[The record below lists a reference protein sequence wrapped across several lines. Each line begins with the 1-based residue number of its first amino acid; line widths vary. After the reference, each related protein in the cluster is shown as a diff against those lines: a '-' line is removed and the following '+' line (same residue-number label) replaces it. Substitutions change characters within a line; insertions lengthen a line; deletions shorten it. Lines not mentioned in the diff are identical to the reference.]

1 MPNYYNKQYFNSS
14 IFGCDYLPIAEAI
27 LKQYGPKS
35 IIEFGCGNGDLSKA
49 LANADI
55 AVTAIDG
62 YATPDFSGYDNI
74 TFYKIDLSDPIALGN
89 FLATQNQKFDVAI
102 CMEVAEHLDPDV
114 SKALIDSLTCAADVV
129 IFSAAVPGQDGEG
142 HINCRSRSYWHVQ
155 FEKNNFLL
163 KDSIRS
169 QIRNNEKVGR
179 WYALNTVD
187 YISTAGNPSIKDYQN
202 LVANLVASESAAA
215 SHFYLANRKLEY
227 KNQLLKMDI
236 IWIAYQFRNF
246 IKKLFGKS
254 ANPFDKY

>member
-1 MPNYYNKQYFNSS
+1 MASYYDKQYFNSS
-14 IFGCDYLPIAEAI
+14 IFECDYLPIAEAI
-27 LKQYGPKS
+27 LIQYGPKS
-35 IIEFGCGNGDLSKA
+35 IIEFGCGNGELSKA
-49 LANADI
+49 VANAGI
-55 AVTAIDG
+55 TVTAIDG
-62 YATPDFSGYDNI
+62 YAKPDFSGYDNI
-74 TFYKIDLSDPIALGN
+74 TFYRIDLNDPITVEN
-89 FLATQNQKFDVAI
+89 FLTIQNQKFDVAI
-102 CMEVAEHLDPDV
+102 CMEVAEHLDPAV
-114 SKALIDSLTCAADVV
+114 SKILIDSLTSAADVV
-129 IFSAAVPGQDGEG
+129 IFSAAVPEQDGEG
-142 HINCRSRSYWHVQ
+142 HINCRSRSFWHEQ

-187 YISTAGNPSIKDYQN
+187 YVRSAGNPSIKDYQN

-236 IWIAYQFRNF
+236 IWKAYEFRNF

-254 ANPFDKY
+254 ANSFDKY